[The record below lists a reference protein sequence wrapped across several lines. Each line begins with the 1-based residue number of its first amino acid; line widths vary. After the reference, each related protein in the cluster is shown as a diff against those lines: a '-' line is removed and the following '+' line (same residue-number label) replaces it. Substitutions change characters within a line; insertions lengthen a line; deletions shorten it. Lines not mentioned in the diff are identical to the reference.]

1 MDGSGW
7 CQLSSKLTL
16 TNGWK
21 AGRLSLSREAAA
33 PARGKMT
40 QLSGAPPESVVYM
53 HMLKV
58 SN

>member
-1 MDGSGW
+1 MNGSGW

-21 AGRLSLSREAAA
+21 VDRLSPSREAAA
-33 PARGKMT
+33 LARGKMT
-40 QLSGAPPESVVYM
+40 QLSGAPPESTVYM
-53 HMLKV
+53 RMLKV